1 MSLIE
6 VKNKIQSTKNT
17 KKITKA
23 MQLVAANKMKHFQK
37 KAFASREYSWRLLE
51 SLELL
56 HGNYKNLSFGEERTE
71 GAVLF
76 VLITSDKGLCGALNT
91 RLGKELFESKAWN
104 DLQPEERM
112 LITIG
117 KKSKLT
123 AQRLGIPIAKSFEG
137 IFEDMDPFNSLKLV
151 SRIVHFWEEKLVK
164 KIILVSPHYINPFD
178 IKTTQKQYLPFS
190 QEMLSSQFEWRDA
203 YQTEGEKMS
212 IPEDLLEPSEDRLL
226 EVLATQLVNALFVQA
241 FFELKAS
248 EYSSRMVA
256 MKKAT
261 EAAEEMI
268 DDLTLAYNK
277 ARQAKITQ
285 ELAELAAGSAA
296 QS

>member
-23 MQLVAANKMKHFQK
+23 MQLVAANKMKNFQK

-56 HGNYKNLSFGEERTE
+56 HGNYKNLSFGEERDE
-71 GAVLF
+71 GATLF
-76 VLITSDKGLCGALNT
+76 VLITSDKGLCGALNAK
-91 RLGKELFESKAWN
+91 LAKELFNSDEWN
-104 DLQPEERM
+104 SLKPDERM
-112 LITIG
+112 LLTIG
-117 KKSKLT
+117 KKSKLA
-123 AQRLGIPIAKSFEG
+123 AQRLGVPIEKSYEG

-151 SRIVHFWEEKLVK
+151 SRILQFWKDGKVK
-164 KIILVSPHYINPFD
+164 KVVLISPHYINPFD
-178 IKTTQKQYLPFS
+178 IRTTQKQYLPFN
-190 QEMLSSQFEWRDA
+190 EDMLKSQFEWRDL
-203 YQTEGEKMS
+203 YELDSNKMS
-212 IPEDLLEPSEDRLL
+212 IPEDNLEPDEDRLL
-226 EVLATQLVNALFVQA
+226 EMLASQLVSALFVQA

-261 EAAEEMI
+261 EAADEMI

-277 ARQAKITQ
+277 ARQGKITQ
-285 ELAELAAGSAA
+285 ELAELAAGAAA
-296 QS
+296 QV